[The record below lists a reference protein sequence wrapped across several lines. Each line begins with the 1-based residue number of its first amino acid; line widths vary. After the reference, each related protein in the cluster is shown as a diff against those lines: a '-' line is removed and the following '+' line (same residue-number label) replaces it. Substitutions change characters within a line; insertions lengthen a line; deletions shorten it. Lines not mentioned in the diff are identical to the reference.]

1 MTDIP
6 EAGHKAVKSAS
17 KKNTGIALGVI
28 FAILLV
34 VIFVVVFYKPSR
46 RLVNAN
52 FDTFC
57 LQMFV
62 FFSCCEG
69 SLNECFMLKSSSFDF
84 DYMGL

>member
-46 RLVNAN
+46 RSVDPN
-52 FDTFC
+52 FDTFAYRC
-57 LQMFV
+57 L
-62 FFSCCEG
+62 FSFLVVRG
-69 SLNECFMLKSSSFDF
+69 V
-84 DYMGL
+84 